1 LNFEIKIEEVEM
13 KLKDLEILV
22 FLMALEEK
30 IIIHTKFLEIEAK
43 NMIKESFTDIKI
55 KDSIEQREMIN
66 IHLYLKSIDDI
77 MHKKNLNFIINLDI
91 TVQM

>member
-1 LNFEIKIEEVEM
+1 M

-22 FLMALEEK
+22 LLMALEEK

-55 KDSIEQREMIN
+55 KDSIDQREMIN
-66 IHLYLKSIDDI
+66 IHFYLKSIDDI
-77 MHKKNLNFIINLDI
+77 MHKKNLDFIINLDI